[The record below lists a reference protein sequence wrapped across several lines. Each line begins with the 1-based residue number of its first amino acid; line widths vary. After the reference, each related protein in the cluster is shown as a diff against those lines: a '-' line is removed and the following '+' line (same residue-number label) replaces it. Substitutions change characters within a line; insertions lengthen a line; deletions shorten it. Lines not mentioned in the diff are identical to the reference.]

1 MSSAGSLGLGEDGTA
16 MGKFWETPELVE
28 KLLPYL
34 DLITTKLL
42 AESHKLTRKILKK
55 AFNWN
60 KLIQRILPLEDR
72 VPFLVDWSF
81 GSPFPSE
88 DDPLL
93 ASEKQKATILAEILT
108 LINGDSGCGWAGSVP
123 RHL

>member
-1 MSSAGSLGLGEDGTA
+1 

-34 DLITTKLL
+34 DLSTTKLL

-55 AFNWN
+55 AVNWN

-81 GSPFPSE
+81 GSPLPSE
-88 DDPLL
+88 DEGDPLL
-93 ASEKQKATILAEILT
+93 ASEKQKAKILAEILT
-108 LINGDSGCGWAGSVP
+108 LINGDSAAELVLFHAICEMESYQFLS
-123 RHL
+123 HCH

>member
-1 MSSAGSLGLGEDGTA
+1 

-34 DLITTKLL
+34 DLSATKLL

-55 AFNWN
+55 ALNWN

-72 VPFLVDWSF
+72 LPFLVFWL
-81 GSPFPSE
+81 PI
-88 DDPLL
+88 PL
-93 ASEKQKATILAEILT
+93 
-108 LINGDSGCGWAGSVP
+108 
-123 RHL
+123 